1 MTATPAIK
9 ACCAVFGLLL
19 PAAATSL
26 AAAGGLTFAATT
38 ESVAVTATEG
48 GPVRLLFIHHSC
60 GGQLLAEPGAQ
71 DGGGKDSAARCIY
84 RSHPNGGGLR
94 SLLQAAGYEVHE
106 ATYGSLLGEDTDI
119 CHWRRKFAERMDRIL
134 ACDEQD
140 RSYAD
145 GRTNEIVV
153 FKSCYSSI
161 DFTGPGEEPGDPD
174 SAQQTLANAKAAYRA
189 LLPLFR
195 SRPDVLFVA
204 VTAPPRAE
212 PQPQGLKDRLGAAFR
227 RGPDSAD
234 HAHALHAW
242 MADREGGWL
251 RDYDLPNVAVFDY
264 HAILTDG
271 RSAKWS
277 AYASGGG
284 SDSHPNREG
293 NARAAAAF
301 VPFLDAAVAGL
312 RAGGR

>member
-1 MTATPAIK
+1 MLAAF
-9 ACCAVFGLLL
+9 ASVSA
-19 PAAATSL
+19 PAAAM
-26 AAAGGLTFAATT
+26 AKVATD
-38 ESVAVTATEG
+38 SVAVSATEG

-60 GGQLLAEPGAQ
+60 GGQLLAEPGEQ
-71 DGGGKDSAARCIY
+71 SGGGKDSDAPCIY

-94 SLLQAAGYEVHE
+94 SLLQGAGYEVHE
-106 ATYGSLLGEDTDI
+106 ASYGSLLGEDTDI
-119 CHWRRKFAERMDRIL
+119 CHWRRKFAGQMDRIL
-134 ACDEQD
+134 VCDEQD
-140 RSYAD
+140 RVYED
-145 GRTNEIVV
+145 GLTNEVVV

-174 SAQQTLANAKAAYRA
+174 STEQTLANAKAAYRA

-195 SRPDVLFVA
+195 ARPDVLFVA

-212 PQPQGLKDRLGAAFR
+212 PRPQGLMERLRAKFR
-227 RGPDSAD
+227 RGPVSAD

-242 MADREGGWL
+242 MADHREGWL
-251 RDYDLPNVAVFDY
+251 KDYDLPNVAVFDY
-264 HAILTDG
+264 HGVLTDG
-271 RSAKWS
+271 RRAKWS

-284 SDSHPNREG
+284 SDSHPSRKG
-293 NARAAAAF
+293 NARAAAEF